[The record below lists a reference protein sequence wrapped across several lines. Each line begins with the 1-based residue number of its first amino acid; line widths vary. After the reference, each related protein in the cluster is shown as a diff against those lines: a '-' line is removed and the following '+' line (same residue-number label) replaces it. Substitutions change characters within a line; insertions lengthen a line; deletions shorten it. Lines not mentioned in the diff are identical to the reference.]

1 VAYADGNVHT
11 NTMENFWS
19 LLKRGLHGTYVGVE
33 PFHLFRYIDEQ
44 ACRYNRRKITD
55 AERFDL
61 LVRQIVGKR
70 IMYKDLTGKV
80 PETTT
85 LR

>member
-1 VAYADGNVHT
+1 
-11 NTMENFWS
+11 
-19 LLKRGLHGTYVGVE
+19 VE
-33 PFHLFRYIDEQ
+33 PFHLFRHIDEQ
-44 ACRYNRRKITD
+44 ACPHSRRKITD

-70 IMYKDLTGKV
+70 IMYKEMTGKV